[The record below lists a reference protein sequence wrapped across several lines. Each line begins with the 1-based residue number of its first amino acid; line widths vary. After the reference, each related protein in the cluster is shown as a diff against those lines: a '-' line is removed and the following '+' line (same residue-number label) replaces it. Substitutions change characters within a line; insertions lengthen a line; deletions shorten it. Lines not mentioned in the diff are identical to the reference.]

1 MMMLIERVGDGAT
14 LRLGG
19 SGNRARFGVL
29 EGRLGQISDMNI
41 RCCKRAIG
49 MWG

>member
-1 MMMLIERVGDGAT
+1 MMVLIERRGDGET

-29 EGRLGQISDMNI
+29 GGRLGRISGMNI
-41 RCCKRAIG
+41 RCCKRVVG
-49 MWG
+49 M